1 MSIDTQSYVYKDMTQ
16 LCSKWTMNARRN
28 LSGCE
33 RGGGEDF
40 HIVIEFG
47 LKWLSVKC
55 AGRLEGITVLNY
67 CVSYCRSYD
76 KK

>member
-1 MSIDTQSYVYKDMTQ
+1 MSFDTQSCVHKDVTQ

-28 LSGCE
+28 LSLIG
-33 RGGGEDF
+33 RGGEGF
-40 HIVIEFG
+40 HIVIEVG
-47 LKWLSVKC
+47 LKWLSVKR
-55 AGRLEGITVLNY
+55 AGRLEESLLNY

>member
-1 MSIDTQSYVYKDMTQ
+1 MSIDTKSCVHKDVTQ

-28 LSGCE
+28 LSLV
-33 RGGGEDF
+33 RRGGEDF
-40 HIVIEFG
+40 HIVIEVG

-55 AGRLEGITVLNY
+55 AGRLEEALLNY
-67 CVSYCRSYD
+67 YVSYCRSYD